1 MASTV
6 RPQLCKHFSQSRCP
20 FGDNC
25 KFSHHD
31 PGDSESLQPTR
42 GGRGRRPGQQGRPTP
57 VQPNGATSSTQR
69 PSVSNATAGQ
79 VEERVQS
86 ASTLSGKRQG
96 PKRGQKPCLA
106 WRDGHCPKDDKC
118 WFAHDPE
125 VQEAERLRKEHAAR
139 VAEQHAELER
149 KRIARLARQAAEQRA
164 AERARQLE
172 LQAQKAETRR
182 QEAVHT
188 AQHIILGTSLV
199 TYGAG
204 IAVQEVVP
212 GFETCRIQIQNL
224 PSNVTH
230 NDIKVLFT
238 QQGVDERRV
247 FIVGTKQLPGRRI
260 EATLIT
266 NSEEGG
272 AIAAGLE
279 DIEFGDERL
288 HFEVTEN
295 SKSGGMGS
303 TSKDSDLLKISWR
316 APSTSVVATFG
327 SVEEAAKKVKEL
339 DRQMCAGRRV
349 HVVMNQ
355 PPPGYTRGGDWQRAV
370 KITNLPSAVLM
381 GTVTQF
387 TGSYG
392 LRFLKPISY
401 DLPNGLRSLRQH
413 MERICGGNLKS
424 FDVIEDNIEMDTVL
438 KVSNVQEEE
447 RLRKEHA
454 IRIAQMYAADLER
467 KRIAQL
473 AIQAEQEAA
482 ERKRRIVLEARKAEI
497 RRREATHTAQHIVLG
512 TSLVTFGAG
521 IAVQEVVPGF
531 ETCRIHIKNLPT
543 NATRDEIK
551 ALFTQQGV
559 DERRVFIVGTKK
571 GYDGRL
577 EATLIANGEEGGAI
591 AAGLQD
597 IEFGEERLH
606 FEVLENT
613 KFGGMGSRIK
623 DTDLLTMCWF
633 APSNSV
639 VANFSGIDE
648 AEEKAKQLNRQVCAG
663 RRVHVVMNQPPPGY
677 TRGPGWERAVKITN
691 VPLTATPEMVA
702 QFAGSY
708 QIKFLK
714 SSPYDVGDGLRS
726 LIQHIKQICGEKLK
740 SFDVTEDRTEGL
752 FTAKARFDSWETAR
766 GVQDALVGRQ
776 AYLGGCSLRFRLP
789 NPLQYIISIP
799 QQQYQSQ
806 KRIWDSFAELDGAR
820 SKTAYVRIFPSQTS
834 SIQIKVLGED
844 KTAVGTLKV
853 RVENLVAGKPLSG
866 CWHRSF
872 MAPAAAPF
880 LDSVFD
886 RTGAYARVDK
896 IRRMVKVFG
905 EVAAMDR
912 ARNMIR
918 AEVDRLDSM
927 EWSVFL
933 KKQSIRFFVRRG
945 IATLKEAL
953 GEENATLEISPYASK
968 LVVRGGEGARRIV
981 TRLIDESL
989 EEAEN
994 GLQRATTGM
1003 VCPICYDEIAHPV
1016 TLGCDHTYC
1025 MGCLRHYLSAAS
1037 DTFPLTCLGKDGTC
1051 QRPIP
1056 IPTIERFLTMSQF
1069 QQLLETA
1076 FLRHVERHPERYK
1089 YCKTADC
1096 TQIYRCTATATAM
1109 TCPSCFLTVCSRCD
1123 QECHEGMSCEDKRL
1137 QGDPE
1142 EQERRNNDWAQSNG
1156 VKRCPNCSV
1165 WIEKI
1170 DGCNHMSC
1178 RCDAHICWV
1187 CMGVFDAGQI
1197 YDHLSSAHGG
1207 SFDIPAEQ
1215 R

>member
-6 RPQLCKHFSQSRCP
+6 RPQLCKHFSQGRCP

-31 PGDSESLQPTR
+31 PGDSELSQPTR

-57 VQPNGATSSTQR
+57 VQPNGAPSSAQR

-96 PKRGQKPCLA
+96 PKRGEKPCFA
-106 WRDGHCPKDDKC
+106 WRDGHCPKGDKC
-118 WFAHDPE
+118 WFAHNPE

-139 VAEQHAELER
+139 VAEQHVELER
-149 KRIARLARQAAEQRA
+149 QRIARLARQAAEQRA

-230 NDIKVLFT
+230 NDIKALFT

-355 PPPGYTRGGDWQRAV
+355 PPPGYTRGADWQRAV
-370 KITNLPSAVLM
+370 KITNLPSAVLT

-401 DLPNGLRSLRQH
+401 DLPTGLRSLRQH
-413 MERICGGNLKS
+413 IERICGRN
-424 FDVIEDNIEMDTVL
+424 
-438 KVSNVQEEE
+438 
-447 RLRKEHA
+447 
-454 IRIAQMYAADLER
+454 
-467 KRIAQL
+467 
-473 AIQAEQEAA
+473 
-482 ERKRRIVLEARKAEI
+482 
-497 RRREATHTAQHIVLG
+497 
-512 TSLVTFGAG
+512 
-521 IAVQEVVPGF
+521 
-531 ETCRIHIKNLPT
+531 
-543 NATRDEIK
+543 
-551 ALFTQQGV
+551 
-559 DERRVFIVGTKK
+559 
-571 GYDGRL
+571 
-577 EATLIANGEEGGAI
+577 
-591 AAGLQD
+591 
-597 IEFGEERLH
+597 
-606 FEVLENT
+606 
-613 KFGGMGSRIK
+613 
-623 DTDLLTMCWF
+623 
-633 APSNSV
+633 
-639 VANFSGIDE
+639 
-648 AEEKAKQLNRQVCAG
+648 
-663 RRVHVVMNQPPPGY
+663 
-677 TRGPGWERAVKITN
+677 
-691 VPLTATPEMVA
+691 
-702 QFAGSY
+702 
-708 QIKFLK
+708 
-714 SSPYDVGDGLRS
+714 
-726 LIQHIKQICGEKLK
+726 LK
-740 SFDVTEDRTEGL
+740 SFDVTEDNTEGNI
-752 FTAKARFDSWETAR
+752 TVRARFNDWETAKR
-766 GVQDALVGRQ
+766 MQDSLEGRQ
-776 AYLGGCSLRFRLP
+776 MYLGGCTPRLWLP

-799 QQQYQSQ
+799 RPQYEAQ
-806 KRIWDSFAELDGAR
+806 KRTWDSLTGSDGASSR
-820 SKTAYVRIFPSQTS
+820 TAYLHVFPAQNGRM
-834 SIQIKVLGED
+834 QIKVHGED
-844 KTAVGTLKV
+844 KTAVGSLKV
-853 RVENLVAGKPLSG
+853 RVENLVAGKPLPG
-866 CWHRSF
+866 YWHRSF
-872 MAPAAAPF
+872 NTPTGSQY
-880 LDSVFD
+880 LNTIFD
-886 RTGAYARVDK
+886 RSGAYARADK
-896 IRRMVKVFG
+896 LGVVKVYG
-905 EVAAMDR
+905 DDASIDR
-912 ARNMIR
+912 ARDIIK
-918 AEVDRLDSM
+918 AEVNRLDAM

-933 KKQSIRFFVRRG
+933 KKQSIRFFVQRG
-945 IATLKEAL
+945 IAILKEAL
-953 GEENATLEISPYASK
+953 GEENATLVISPRPGK
-968 LVVRGGEGARRIV
+968 LVVRGGEDARRLV

-989 EEAEN
+989 EEVAAGPQQLDAGEF
-994 GLQRATTGM
+994 
-1003 VCPICYDEIAHPV
+1003 CPICYDEITHPI

-1025 MGCLRHYLSAAS
+1025 MSCLRHYLSTAS
-1037 DTFPLTCLGKDGTC
+1037 DTFPLICLGNEATC
-1051 QRPIP
+1051 EVPIS
-1056 IPTIERFLTMSQF
+1056 IPTIERFLTKSQF
-1069 QQLLETA
+1069 QQLLESA
-1076 FLRHVERHPERYK
+1076 FLRHVERHPEHFK

-1123 QECHEGMSCEDKRL
+1123 LEGHEGMSCEDKRL
-1137 QGDPE
+1137 QSDPG
-1142 EQERRNNDWAQSNG
+1142 EQERRNDEWAQTNG
-1156 VKRCPNCSV
+1156 AKRCPTCSV
-1165 WIEKI
+1165 WIQKTE
-1170 DGCNHMSC
+1170 GCNHMTC
-1178 RCDAHICWV
+1178 RCGAHICWV
-1187 CMGVFDAGQI
+1187 CMRVFDHGQI
-1197 YDHLSSAHGG
+1197 YAHLQAAHGG
-1207 SFDIPAEQ
+1207 LIEVPPEDPRPQPVLPRANAVPPPDQYVRVPPPLPPRPGAAVEEARRREVERQRQLEQ
-1215 R
+1215 NYRQRLEAIEEERRQQEVLNRRRREEAARQEELRRRRRRENSGWGCLVM